1 VAQRRAA
8 KTVALIIAS
17 EDKSQGKA
25 DQMSFGYIAC
35 MGLSTGMSRQ
45 KCFKYFC
52 QKISEI

>member
-8 KTVALIIAS
+8 KTAALIIAS
-17 EDKSQGKA
+17 EDKSQGEA
-25 DQMSFGYIAC
+25 DEIFFGYVVS
-35 MGLSTGMSRQ
+35 MGLSTGMSRR